1 MVMMALS
8 TGWYCSQFVANA
20 IPPNRRSVLFYILS
34 AKKAELT
41 GNRDAAE
48 ELYYYAVLEAPTTLV
63 LDLSEVLFFNSD
75 LSV

>member
-1 MVMMALS
+1 MRYLQIVVR
-8 TGWYCSQFVANA
+8 FFF
-20 IPPNRRSVLFYILS
+20 IFLS

-48 ELYYYAVLEAPTTLV
+48 ELYYYAVLEASTTLV

-75 LSV
+75 LSDIKTKIELSSR